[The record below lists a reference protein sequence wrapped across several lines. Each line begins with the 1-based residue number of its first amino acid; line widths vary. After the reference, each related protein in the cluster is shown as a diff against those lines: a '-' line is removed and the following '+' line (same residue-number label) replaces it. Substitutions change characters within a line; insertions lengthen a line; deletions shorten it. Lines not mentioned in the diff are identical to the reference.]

1 MAVKSIL
8 LESAMVIKYK
18 TGVDKNGKDVIKSG
32 RFNKIKLNSTDED
45 LFAVG
50 EALGTLIKYPVLQV
64 TRENESHLINE

>member
-8 LESAMVIKYK
+8 LESTMVIKYK
-18 TGVDKNGKDVIKSG
+18 TGVDKNGKDVIKGG

-50 EALGTLIKYPVLQV
+50 EALGTLLKYPVLQV